1 MSKDKKNRKFS
12 FLGKDFNK
20 EEYLL
25 MLHVCKKIRY
35 QSEYKIVL
43 TYSEIKAAIDKKI
56 DNFEDFLYS
65 ALEKIISLAI
75 IYEDDSFYSH
85 TKPFITSVVNPSEE
99 IVAVDTRGE
108 LIGAIKEVVPGDK
121 RLKSKHFAKIEEFL
135 IEQAKKEINKKASL

>member
-1 MSKDKKNRKFS
+1 MSKDKKSEGFS

-20 EEYLL
+20 EECLL
-25 MLHVCKKIRY
+25 MLHVCKKMRY
-35 QSEYKIVL
+35 QSEHKVIL
-43 TYSEIKAAIDKKI
+43 TYSEIKAVIDKKV
-56 DNFEDFLYS
+56 DNFEDFLDS

-75 IYEDDSFYSH
+75 IYEDDSLYSH

-135 IEQAKKEINKKASL
+135 IEQAKKEINKRASL